1 MTIETKMSSQ
11 DHAIVRHLK
20 RQLKRQLKLKL
31 RRLIVTTIIV
41 TIVAAGSS
49 HQVQDGID
57 NIKSHPV
64 ALL

>member
-11 DHAIVRHLK
+11 DHAIVQH
-20 RQLKRQLKLKL
+20 LKRQLKLKL
-31 RRLIVTTIIV
+31 CCLIVTTIIV
-41 TIVAAGSS
+41 AVIATGSS

-57 NIKSHPV
+57 DVKSHPI